1 MPCQIWYVVA
11 SVMGLLLKPEDGQ
24 YTIHDLEK
32 LSGVK
37 ARTIRKY
44 RHTGI
49 FDPITDRIEL
59 PQHLFVEDHL
69 TYLLFIKVLQE
80 KVPRIR
86 LITIRDS
93 INGIDIEVMRNIV
106 AGSED
111 LSIGWVSEENMV
123 RSSMADSSA
132 VELDWLSVPV
142 NADLEIRAKGP
153 YVENRMG
160 LKLLASLL
168 RNALEYGKSE
178 EY

>member
-1 MPCQIWYVVA
+1 VPCQIWYVVA

-44 RHTGI
+44 REFGI
-49 FDPITDRIEL
+49 FDPITDKVEL
-59 PQHLFVEDHL
+59 PKALFCEDHL

-86 LITIRDS
+86 LATMRDS

-106 AGSED
+106 TGSED
-111 LSIGWVSEENMV
+111 LSIGWVSEDNMA
-123 RSSMADSSA
+123 RSSMMDSSA
-132 VELDWLSVPV
+132 VDFDWLSVPV

-153 YVENRMG
+153 YAENRMR

-168 RNALEYGKSE
+168 RNALEYGESE